1 MIKLLLV
8 EDDANLAYIVQSGL
22 EDLVG
27 GYEVTVAA
35 NGAEGLKA
43 WQESRPDVIIS
54 DIEMPVMDGYE
65 MVRRIRQV
73 DAEVPIL
80 FTTALTSPR
89 DVKQGYALGVNN
101 YIKKPFTP
109 DELDAHIQALM
120 KLKAAAGTHPSPV
133 CFRLGRYTLDTSRA
147 QLVDENDGTSR
158 ALTQRESQLLQLLAE
173 NRNEVVRRE
182 VILSRFW
189 NTEDDYFASRS
200 LDVFVTKLRKLFDA
214 DPQIEIKT
222 VRGVGLMLE
231 VKD

>member
-43 WQESRPDVIIS
+43 WQESRPDVIVS

-65 MVRRIRQV
+65 MVRRIRQM

-147 QLVDENDGTSR
+147 QLLDENDGTSR

-214 DPQIEIKT
+214 DPQVEIKT

>member
-27 GYEVTVAA
+27 GYEVTVAG

-43 WQESRPDVIIS
+43 WEESRPDVIVS

-65 MVRRIRQV
+65 MVRRIRQM

-120 KLKAAAGTHPSPV
+120 KLKAGAGTHPSPV
-133 CFRLGRYTLDTSRA
+133 CYRLGRYTLDTARA
-147 QLVDENDGTSR
+147 QLLDEQGGTMR

-173 NRNEVVRRE
+173 HRNEVVRRE

-214 DPQIEIKT
+214 DPQVEIKT

>member
-43 WQESRPDVIIS
+43 WQESRPDVIVS

-214 DPQIEIKT
+214 DPQVEIKT

>member
-43 WQESRPDVIIS
+43 WQESRPDVIVS